1 MKNKKAKLLSILLS
15 LSMLGTA
22 PVYGEDFSDFSDNL
36 VASDEADPEVSVSS
50 DDTSQDSFQIEDP
63 DSANED
69 SSFFSNEEAETTS
82 DFASDESDINEQGFS
97 DGEVSEEEIA
107 DTEIADETSI
117 IDYANAAPRASIV
130 EADIEI
136 DPSITTT
143 CNSYSGRNLEYQNY
157 TIWSSTVSSYLTASP
172 DGGLMRVQAGALD
185 GTLLVEY
192 YDSSYNYQRT
202 VTVPLSLPVFG
213 AFYESADNYY
223 VLSGQNN
230 TDHDD
235 SVEVYHITKYTKDW
249 KALGSC
255 GLFGAN
261 TAYPF
266 DAGSARMVINGNYLF
281 VRTCH
286 EMYNG
291 HQANVTFSV
300 DTSNMNIVDKF
311 TGIWNTSNGY
321 IGHSFNQFI
330 QVDNGTLLGVDHKEA
345 REVCGFV
352 LSKYVS
358 DISSGNFQSGI
369 ATPCESL
376 TFMSLVND
384 TSIHYNYTGA
394 SLGAFEYSDSAYL
407 IAGTKDT
414 DNTATTRD
422 VFITSMDK
430 SSGETFTHFYSN
442 YAGTDDSALTPH
454 LVKTGNDSFIL
465 LWSNQGY
472 VYYTAVDGTGQQV
485 GTTHKMAGNLSDCAP
500 IVSNG
505 KVIWYTW
512 KNQFNTFYEISLNDL
527 SSNHAVRIEN
537 GHKYNYADKA
547 ENTLLTGTC
556 RICGYQKQFSVPV
569 ELDVQ
574 KKDASN
580 TFFQEMKEI
589 YQMEP
594 GGTADILWYSY
605 FASAN
610 KDYDQITNWKISSS
624 DESIV
629 SVEQTDKNRGTIT
642 ALKPGFVTLTI
653 QEQTNPSA
661 VFTAKVYVNMISDDT
676 ASWYLPS
683 SYFVFDGTEHKP
695 SVHLKVNNKLLTEGT
710 DYEITYDG
718 DLINAGTVK
727 LTVTGIGAYTGSVE
741 TTYNIQKLSMSNAS
755 FSVAPAYYTGS
766 EVTPEVTVTHSGK
779 TLVKDR
785 DFIVTYHHNIEPSSY
800 YNSPW
805 VGIDGIGNYQ
815 GYVTKSFTISRADI
829 SSCTVTLSDES
840 LTYTGS
846 SLRPTV
852 TVKSGDKELTL
863 NQDYYVSYRNNWDAG
878 TASVIVNGSGNYTG
892 SVTKDFQI
900 VPADISN
907 YEVTLYNDSFDYDG
921 TAKEQRYV
929 RLYSG
934 TRWLSED
941 TDFTVTYANNVNAGT
956 ASAILTGTGN
966 YTGSVTKDF
975 TIKPLDISRYSAS
988 LSQYSYTSD
997 GTEKCPD
1004 VTVTYGDKTLAAGT
1018 DFTVSYKDNVKEG
1031 TATVTITGAGN
1042 YTGII
1047 NTTFTI
1053 TAAPGKDDSDSGKDN
1068 PSKDDSGKDDSGKD
1082 NSGKDDSGKD
1092 NSGKDDSGKDNSS
1105 KNDSDKGNQNSSTP
1119 GNNNN
1124 NNNNGNTSG
1133 NNDQNNNGQ
1142 NNNNTNNNNNNQ
1154 NNSSN
1159 NEANND
1165 TAITP
1170 VPAVIN
1176 ASDITLTKSKKKA
1189 NIITSIESD
1198 GKVSLKSSNTKVV
1211 KISGTKVIPVNP
1223 GKANVTITVT
1233 AGTRYAAASKTVTI
1247 TVIPA
1252 KTSLRSVKSTTAKQ
1266 ATVTWKKAKSISGY
1280 QISYS
1285 QNSSMKKAKTLT
1297 VKGSATRATL
1307 KKLVS
1312 KKKYY
1317 VRIRTYKVVN
1327 GKKYYSKWSSKK
1339 SVKIK

>member
-1 MKNKKAKLLSILLS
+1 
-15 LSMLGTA
+15 
-22 PVYGEDFSDFSDNL
+22 
-36 VASDEADPEVSVSS
+36 
-50 DDTSQDSFQIEDP
+50 
-63 DSANED
+63 
-69 SSFFSNEEAETTS
+69 
-82 DFASDESDINEQGFS
+82 
-97 DGEVSEEEIA
+97 
-107 DTEIADETSI
+107 
-117 IDYANAAPRASIV
+117 
-130 EADIEI
+130 
-136 DPSITTT
+136 
-143 CNSYSGRNLEYQNY
+143 
-157 TIWSSTVSSYLTASP
+157 
-172 DGGLMRVQAGALD
+172 
-185 GTLLVEY
+185 
-192 YDSSYNYQRT
+192 
-202 VTVPLSLPVFG
+202 
-213 AFYESADNYY
+213 
-223 VLSGQNN
+223 
-230 TDHDD
+230 
-235 SVEVYHITKYTKDW
+235 
-249 KALGSC
+249 
-255 GLFGAN
+255 
-261 TAYPF
+261 
-266 DAGSARMVINGNYLF
+266 
-281 VRTCH
+281 
-286 EMYNG
+286 
-291 HQANVTFSV
+291 
-300 DTSNMNIVDKF
+300 
-311 TGIWNTSNGY
+311 
-321 IGHSFNQFI
+321 
-330 QVDNGTLLGVDHKEA
+330 
-345 REVCGFV
+345 
-352 LSKYVS
+352 
-358 DISSGNFQSGI
+358 
-369 ATPCESL
+369 
-376 TFMSLVND
+376 
-384 TSIHYNYTGA
+384 
-394 SLGAFEYSDSAYL
+394 
-407 IAGTKDT
+407 
-414 DNTATTRD
+414 
-422 VFITSMDK
+422 
-430 SSGETFTHFYSN
+430 
-442 YAGTDDSALTPH
+442 
-454 LVKTGNDSFIL
+454 
-465 LWSNQGY
+465 
-472 VYYTAVDGTGQQV
+472 
-485 GTTHKMAGNLSDCAP
+485 
-500 IVSNG
+500 
-505 KVIWYTW
+505 
-512 KNQFNTFYEISLNDL
+512 
-527 SSNHAVRIEN
+527 
-537 GHKYNYADKA
+537 
-547 ENTLLTGTC
+547 
-556 RICGYQKQFSVPV
+556 
-569 ELDVQ
+569 
-574 KKDASN
+574 
-580 TFFQEMKEI
+580 MKEI

-629 SVEQTDKNRGTIT
+629 SVEQTGKNTCTIT
-642 ALKPGFVTLTI
+642 ALKPGFATFTI
-653 QEQTNPSA
+653 QEKTNPSA

-727 LTVTGIGAYTGSVE
+727 LTVTGIGVYTGSVE

-779 TLVKDR
+779 ILVKDR
-785 DFIVTYHHNIEPSSY
+785 DFIVTYHNNIEPSSY

-815 GYVTKSFTISRADI
+815 GYVTKSFTINRADI

-1053 TAAPGKDDSDSGKDN
+1053 TAAPDKDDSDAGKDNPGKDDSGKDDSGKDD
-1068 PSKDDSGKDDSGKD
+1068 SGKDDSGKGDSGKDDSGKDDSGKNDSGKDDSGKD

-1092 NSGKDDSGKDNSS
+1092 NSG

-1154 NNSSN
+1154 NNSS
-1159 NEANND
+1159 NND

-1223 GKANVTITVT
+1223 GKANVTITVA

-1252 KTSLRSVKSTTAKQ
+1252 KTSLRSVKSKTAKQ

-1317 VRIRTYKVVN
+1317 VRIRTYKVVS

-1339 SVKIK
+1339 SVKIR

>member
-1 MKNKKAKLLSILLS
+1 
-15 LSMLGTA
+15 
-22 PVYGEDFSDFSDNL
+22 
-36 VASDEADPEVSVSS
+36 
-50 DDTSQDSFQIEDP
+50 
-63 DSANED
+63 
-69 SSFFSNEEAETTS
+69 
-82 DFASDESDINEQGFS
+82 
-97 DGEVSEEEIA
+97 
-107 DTEIADETSI
+107 
-117 IDYANAAPRASIV
+117 
-130 EADIEI
+130 
-136 DPSITTT
+136 
-143 CNSYSGRNLEYQNY
+143 
-157 TIWSSTVSSYLTASP
+157 
-172 DGGLMRVQAGALD
+172 
-185 GTLLVEY
+185 
-192 YDSSYNYQRT
+192 
-202 VTVPLSLPVFG
+202 
-213 AFYESADNYY
+213 
-223 VLSGQNN
+223 
-230 TDHDD
+230 
-235 SVEVYHITKYTKDW
+235 
-249 KALGSC
+249 
-255 GLFGAN
+255 
-261 TAYPF
+261 
-266 DAGSARMVINGNYLF
+266 
-281 VRTCH
+281 
-286 EMYNG
+286 
-291 HQANVTFSV
+291 
-300 DTSNMNIVDKF
+300 
-311 TGIWNTSNGY
+311 
-321 IGHSFNQFI
+321 
-330 QVDNGTLLGVDHKEA
+330 
-345 REVCGFV
+345 
-352 LSKYVS
+352 
-358 DISSGNFQSGI
+358 
-369 ATPCESL
+369 
-376 TFMSLVND
+376 
-384 TSIHYNYTGA
+384 
-394 SLGAFEYSDSAYL
+394 
-407 IAGTKDT
+407 
-414 DNTATTRD
+414 
-422 VFITSMDK
+422 
-430 SSGETFTHFYSN
+430 
-442 YAGTDDSALTPH
+442 
-454 LVKTGNDSFIL
+454 
-465 LWSNQGY
+465 
-472 VYYTAVDGTGQQV
+472 
-485 GTTHKMAGNLSDCAP
+485 MAGNLSDCAP

-505 KVIWYTW
+505 KAIWYTW

-527 SSNHAVRIEN
+527 SSNHAARIEN

-547 ENTLLTGTC
+547 ENALLTGTC
-556 RICGYQKQFSVPV
+556 RVCGYQKQFSVPV

-580 TFFQEMKEI
+580 TFYQEMKEI

-629 SVEQTDKNRGTIT
+629 SVEQTGKNTFTIT
-642 ALKPGFVTLTI
+642 ALKPGFATFTI
-653 QEQTNPSA
+653 QEKTNPSA
-661 VFTAKVYVNMISDDT
+661 VFTAKIYVNMISDDT

-727 LTVTGIGAYTGSVE
+727 LTVTGIGVYTGSVE

-785 DFIVTYHHNIEPSSY
+785 DFIVTYHNNIEPSSY

-815 GYVTKSFTISRADI
+815 GYVTKSFTINRADI

-1053 TAAPGKDDSDSGKDN
+1053 TAAPDKDDSDAGKDNPGKDDSGKDDSGKDD
-1068 PSKDDSGKDDSGKD
+1068 SGKDDSGKDDSGKGDSGKDDSGKDDSGKNDSGKDDSGKD

-1092 NSGKDDSGKDNSS
+1092 NSGK
-1105 KNDSDKGNQNSSTP
+1105 NDSDKGNQNSSTP
-1119 GNNNN
+1119 GNNN

-1223 GKANVTITVT
+1223 GKANVTITVA

-1252 KTSLRSVKSTTAKQ
+1252 KTSLRSVKSKTAKQ

-1285 QNSSMKKAKTLT
+1285 QNSSMKKAKALT

-1317 VRIRTYKVVN
+1317 VRIRTYKVVS

-1339 SVKIK
+1339 SVKIR

>member
-136 DPSITTT
+136 DPSITAT

-157 TIWSSTVSSYLTASP
+157 TVWSSTVSSYLTTSP

-235 SVEVYHITKYTKDW
+235 SVEVYHVTKYTKDW

-286 EMYNG
+286 KMYNG

-300 DTSNMNIVDKF
+300 DTSSMNIVDKF
-311 TGIWNTSNGY
+311 TGVWNTSNGY
-321 IGHSFNQFI
+321 VSHSFNQFI
-330 QVDNGTLLGVDHKEA
+330 QVDNGTLLGVDHGEGYPTA
-345 REVCGFV
+345 LV

-369 ATPCESL
+369 ATPCKSL

-414 DNTATTRD
+414 DSTATTRD

-454 LVKTGNDSFIL
+454 LVKTGNNSFIL

-505 KVIWYTW
+505 KAIWYTW

-527 SSNHAVRIEN
+527 SSNHAARIEN

-547 ENTLLTGTC
+547 ENALLTGTC
-556 RICGYQKQFSVPV
+556 RVCGYQKQFSVPV

-580 TFFQEMKEI
+580 TFYQEMKEI

-629 SVEQTDKNRGTIT
+629 SVEQTGKNTCTIT
-642 ALKPGFVTLTI
+642 ALKPGFATFTI
-653 QEQTNPSA
+653 QEKTNPSA

-785 DFIVTYHHNIEPSSY
+785 DFIVTYHNNIEPSSY

-815 GYVTKSFTISRADI
+815 GYVTKSFTINRADI

-846 SLRPTV
+846 SLRPTA

-878 TASVIVNGSGNYTG
+878 TAS
-892 SVTKDFQI
+892 
-900 VPADISN
+900 
-907 YEVTLYNDSFDYDG
+907 
-921 TAKEQRYV
+921 
-929 RLYSG
+929 
-934 TRWLSED
+934 
-941 TDFTVTYANNVNAGT
+941 
-956 ASAILTGTGN
+956 AILTGTGN
-966 YTGSVTKDF
+966 YTGSVTRDF
-975 TIKPLDISRYSAS
+975 TIKPLDINRYSAS

-1053 TAAPGKDDSDSGKDN
+1053 TAAPGKDDSDAGKDN
-1068 PSKDDSGKDDSGKD
+1068 PGKDDSGKD

-1092 NSGKDDSGKDNSS
+1092 NSG

-1223 GKANVTITVT
+1223 GKANVTITVA

-1252 KTSLRSVKSTTAKQ
+1252 KTSLRSVKSKTAKQ

-1317 VRIRTYKVVN
+1317 VWIRTYKVVS

-1339 SVKIK
+1339 SVKIR